1 MGGMSDAEV
10 KVPASSRGYA
20 KGRARREQIVTT
32 AVEVYADVGYHGA
45 SLRDIAKRAGISH
58 VGLHYYFPSREAL
71 LAAVLERR
79 DEEDT
84 ARLGPKEYS
93 PTAAVQHLID
103 LAGHNARHPGIVE
116 LYVRLAA
123 EAFSEDHPA
132 HQYFTDHYRTTR
144 EYVHRALRQ
153 LSEQGA
159 LREGVDPR
167 VAAAGF
173 VALMDGL
180 QVQWLTSPEEVDMA
194 AVLRSHLDQLLKE
207 TSTS

>member
-1 MGGMSDAEV
+1 M
-10 KVPASSRGYA
+10 
-20 KGRARREQIVTT
+20 TT
-32 AVEVYADVGYHGA
+32 AAEVYADVGYHGA
-45 SLRDIAKRAGISH
+45 SLREIAKRADLSH

-93 PTAAVQHLID
+93 PTAALRHLVD
-103 LAGHNARHPGIVE
+103 LTDHNARHPGIVE

-123 EAFSEDHPA
+123 EAIAEDHPA
-132 HQYFTDHYRTTR
+132 HQYFTDHYGTTR
-144 EYVHRALRQ
+144 EYVHRALRE
-153 LSEQGA
+153 LAEQGA
-159 LREGVDPR
+159 LRDGVDPG

-180 QVQWLTSPEEVDMA
+180 QVQWLTSPDEVDMA
-194 AVLRSHLDQLLKE
+194 GVLRSHLEQLLKE
-207 TSTS
+207 PLT

>member
-1 MGGMSDAEV
+1 MSDGEV
-10 KVPASSRGYA
+10 KAPASPRGYA

-32 AVEVYADVGYHGA
+32 AVEVYADVGYQGA
-45 SLRDIAKRAGISH
+45 SLREIAKRSGISH

-84 ARLGPKEYS
+84 ARLGPKAYS
-93 PTAAVQHLID
+93 PRAVVQHLVD
-103 LAGHNARHPGIVE
+103 LADHNARHPGMVE

-123 EAFSEDHPA
+123 EAIAGDHPA
-132 HQYFTDHYRTTR
+132 HLYFRDHYRTTR
-144 EYVHRALRQ
+144 EYVHRALRE
-153 LSEQGA
+153 LADQGA
-159 LREGVDPR
+159 LRDGVDPG

-180 QVQWLTSPEEVDMA
+180 QVQWLTSPGEVDMA
-194 AVLRSHLDQLLKE
+194 GVLRSHVEQLLRE
-207 TSTS
+207 PSA

>member
-1 MGGMSDAEV
+1 MSDGGA
-10 KVPASSRGYA
+10 KVPASSHGYA
-20 KGRARREQIVTT
+20 KGRARREQIVTA

-45 SLRDIAKRAGISH
+45 SLREIAKRAGISH

-84 ARLGPKEYS
+84 AQLGPKVYS
-93 PTAAVQHLID
+93 PKAAVQHLVD
-103 LAGHNARHPGIVE
+103 LADHNARHPGMVE

-123 EAFSEDHPA
+123 EAFAEDHPA
-132 HQYFTDHYRTTR
+132 HQYFREHYRTTR
-144 EYVHRALRQ
+144 EYVHHALRE
-153 LSEQGA
+153 LAEQGA
-159 LREGVDPR
+159 LRDGVDSR

-180 QVQWLTSPEEVDMA
+180 QVQWLTSPDAVDMA
-194 AVLRSHLDQLLKE
+194 GVLRSYVEQFLKE
-207 TSTS
+207 PSA

>member
-1 MGGMSDAEV
+1 MSDAEV
-10 KVPASSRGYA
+10 EVPASSRGYA

-32 AVEVYADVGYHGA
+32 AAEAYADVGYHGA
-45 SLRDIAKRAGISH
+45 SLREIAKRAGISH

-93 PTAAVQHLID
+93 PAAAVQHLVD
-103 LAGHNARHPGIVE
+103 LADHNARHPGIVE
-116 LYVRLAA
+116 LYVRVAA

-144 EYVHRALRQ
+144 EYVHRALRE
-153 LSEQGA
+153 LAEQGA

-180 QVQWLTSPEEVDMA
+180 QVQWLTSPDEVDMA
-194 AVLRSHLDQLLKE
+194 GVLRSHVELLLKE
-207 TSTS
+207 PSA

>member
-1 MGGMSDAEV
+1 MSDGGA
-10 KVPASSRGYA
+10 KVPASSPGYA

-45 SLRDIAKRAGISH
+45 SLREIAKRAGISH

-84 ARLGPKEYS
+84 AQLGPKVYS
-93 PTAAVQHLID
+93 PEAAVQHLVD
-103 LAGHNARHPGIVE
+103 LADHNARHPGMVE

-123 EAFSEDHPA
+123 EAFAEDHPA
-132 HQYFTDHYRTTR
+132 HQYFREHYRTTR
-144 EYVHRALRQ
+144 EYVHHALRE
-153 LSEQGA
+153 LAEQGA
-159 LREGVDPR
+159 LRDGVDSR

-180 QVQWLTSPEEVDMA
+180 QVQWLTSPDAVDMA
-194 AVLRSHLDQLLKE
+194 GVLRSYVEQFLKE
-207 TSTS
+207 PSA